1 LAAFFVSGIRQHQKP
16 SIPGFAL
23 YPHLFYLVPMLSAL
37 RIVFLLFLLPSLAAA
52 DTRPSA
58 AGIASAHPLA
68 TQAGHEILA
77 RGGNAFDAAVAV
89 AAALAVVEPYNSG
102 LGGGGFFLLHQAR
115 DGSDVMIDARER
127 APLAATRN
135 KYLGADGKPV
145 PGRSVD
151 GPLAAGIPGT
161 PAALVHLAEKY
172 GRLPLKQSLAPAIR
186 LAREG
191 FAVSTRY
198 GKMTLR
204 QHDRLELNP
213 EAARIYLKGGFI
225 YAPGEVLRQPEL
237 AKTLTLL
244 ADKGRAG
251 FYVGGVAE
259 KLVRSVRQAGGIW
272 SRQDLSEYR
281 VIERQPVQGMYRG
294 VRVTSAALPS
304 SGGVVL
310 MQMLNILSVF
320 DLDAMK
326 KPERDHLI
334 VEAMRLA
341 YRDRARYLGD
351 PDMVTV
357 DVNHLLDL
365 AYAVQ
370 LRQEIRPPMP
380 RENMTPMTP
389 VKEGGN
395 TTHFSVIDREGNRV
409 AATLSLNTLFGSG
422 FMPPGTGVLLNNEMD
437 DFSVSAGTPN
447 SYGLVGSEANAVAPG
462 KRPLS
467 SMTPTF
473 LESDDAVVVLGTP
486 GGSRIISMVLL
497 ATLEMAHKR
506 GGSKEWVAL
515 PRFHHQ
521 YLPDEVSY
529 EPKAFDAS
537 EVRALRQWGHRLE
550 ELRSEGYG
558 NMQIVTQYK
567 KTHRLE
573 AASDPRGEGLAEV
586 K

>member
-1 LAAFFVSGIRQHQKP
+1 MLA
-16 SIPGFAL
+16 
-23 YPHLFYLVPMLSAL
+23 AL
-37 RIVFLLFLLPSLAAA
+37 RIAFLLFLLPLPVTA
-52 DTRPSA
+52 DTRPA
-58 AGIASAHPLA
+58 TAGIASAHPLA

-102 LGGGGFFLLHQAR
+102 LGGGGFFLLHHDVQGCTSAAGAGCAGAAAR
-115 DGSDVMIDARER
+115 SDIMIDARER

-135 KYLGADGKPV
+135 MYLGADGKPV
-145 PGRSVD
+145 PSRSVD

-161 PAALVHLAEKY
+161 PAALAHLAEKY

-191 FAVSTRY
+191 FAVTTRY

-204 QHDRLELNP
+204 QHDRLEAIP
-213 EAARIYLKGGFI
+213 EVARIYLKDGFI

-237 AKTLTLL
+237 AQTLTLL

-251 FYVGGVAE
+251 FYAGSVAE
-259 KLVRSVRQAGGIW
+259 KLVRGVRQAGGIW
-272 SRQDLSEYR
+272 SRKDLSEYR
-281 VIERQPVQGMYRG
+281 VIERPPVQGVYRG
-294 VRVTSAALPS
+294 VRVTAAALPS

-310 MQMLNILSVF
+310 MQILNMLSDF
-320 DLDAMK
+320 DLGAMK
-326 KPERDHLI
+326 KPERDHLL
-334 VEAMRLA
+334 VEVMRLA

-351 PDMVTV
+351 PDQVTV
-357 DVNHLLDL
+357 DVNHLLDP
-365 AYAVQ
+365 AYVAR
-370 LRQEIRPPMP
+370 LRQEIRPPAP
-380 RENMTPMTP
+380 RANITPMTPMTP

-395 TTHFSVIDREGNRV
+395 TTHFSIIDREGNRV

-437 DFSVSAGTPN
+437 DFSVSAGVPN
-447 SYGLVGSEANAVAPG
+447 VYGLVGAEANAVAPG

-497 ATLEMAHKR
+497 ATLEMAHGR
-506 GGSKEWVAL
+506 GGPKEWVAL

-521 YLPDEVSY
+521 Y
-529 EPKAFDAS
+529 
-537 EVRALRQWGHRLE
+537 
-550 ELRSEGYG
+550 
-558 NMQIVTQYK
+558 
-567 KTHRLE
+567 
-573 AASDPRGEGLAEV
+573 
-586 K
+586 

>member
-1 LAAFFVSGIRQHQKP
+1 MLAAFRAI
-16 SIPGFAL
+16 
-23 YPHLFYLVPMLSAL
+23 
-37 RIVFLLFLLPSLAAA
+37 FLILLLPLPVAA
-52 DTRPSA
+52 DMRPTA

-89 AAALAVVEPYNSG
+89 AAALAVVEPYNTG

-115 DGSDVMIDARER
+115 NGLDVMIDARER

-135 KYLGADGKPV
+135 MYLGADGKPV
-145 PGRSVD
+145 AGRSVD

-191 FAVSTRY
+191 FAVTTHY

-237 AKTLTLL
+237 AGMLTLL

-251 FYVGGVAE
+251 FYAGRVAE
-259 KLVRSVRQAGGIW
+259 KLVRGVRQAGGIW
-272 SRQDLSEYR
+272 SRQDLSDYR
-281 VIERQPVQGMYRG
+281 VIERPPVQGVYRG

-310 MQMLNILSVF
+310 MQMLNMLSAF
-320 DLDAMK
+320 DLDALE
-326 KPERDHLI
+326 KPERDHVL

-351 PDMVTV
+351 PDRVTV
-357 DVNHLLDL
+357 DVNHLLDP
-365 AYAVQ
+365 AYATR
-370 LRQEIRPPMP
+370 LRQEIRPPAP
-380 RENMTPMTP
+380 HENMTPITP
-389 VKEGGN
+389 VKEGSN
-395 TTHFSVIDREGNRV
+395 TTHFSIIDREGNRV

-437 DFSVSAGTPN
+437 DFAVSPNAPN
-447 SYGLVGSEANAVAPG
+447 SYGLIGSEANAVAPG

-473 LESDDAVVVLGTP
+473 LESDDTVVVLGTP
-486 GGSRIISMVLL
+486 GGSRIITMVLL
-497 ATLEMAHKR
+497 ATLEMAHGR
-506 GGSKEWVAL
+506 GGPKEWVAL

-521 YLPDEVSY
+521 YLPDEVTY
-529 EPKAFDAS
+529 EPKAFDAT
-537 EVRALRQWGHRLE
+537 EVRALRKWGHTLE
-550 ELRSEGYG
+550 EVRPEGYG

-567 KTHRLE
+567 KTNRLE
-573 AASDPRGEGLAEV
+573 AVSDPRGEGLAEV

>member
-1 LAAFFVSGIRQHQKP
+1 LAAFFVSGVRQHKES

-23 YPHLFYLVPMLSAL
+23 SSHLFYLVLMLAVL
-37 RIVFLLFLLPSLAAA
+37 RIIFLLFLLPLPVAA
-52 DTRPSA
+52 DTYPAA

-115 DGSDVMIDARER
+115 GGSDVMIDARER

-135 KYLGADGKPV
+135 MYLGADSKPV
-145 PGRSVD
+145 PSRSVD

-161 PAALVHLAEKY
+161 PAALAHLAEKY

-191 FAVSTRY
+191 FAVTTRY

-204 QHDRLELNP
+204 QHDRLEAIP
-213 EAARIYLKGGFI
+213 EVARIYLKEGFI
-225 YAPGEVLRQPEL
+225 YAPGDVLRQPEL

-251 FYVGGVAE
+251 FYAGSIAE
-259 KLVRSVRQAGGIW
+259 KLVRGVRQAGGIW
-272 SRQDLSEYR
+272 SRKDLSEYR
-281 VIERQPVQGMYRG
+281 VIERPPVQGIYRG
-294 VRVTSAALPS
+294 VRVTAAALPS

-310 MQMLNILSVF
+310 MQMLNMLGAF

-326 KPERDHLI
+326 KPERDHLL
-334 VEAMRLA
+334 VEVMRLA

-351 PDMVTV
+351 PDQVTV
-357 DVNHLLDL
+357 DVNHLLDP
-365 AYAVQ
+365 AYAAQ
-370 LRQEIRPPMP
+370 LRQEIRLPASRP
-380 RENMTPMTP
+380 NLAPMTP

-395 TTHFSVIDREGNRV
+395 TTHFSIIDREGNRV

-437 DFSVSAGTPN
+437 DFSVSAGVPN
-447 SYGLVGSEANAVAPG
+447 VYGLVGAEANAVAPG

-497 ATLEMAHKR
+497 ATLEMAHGH
-506 GGSKEWVAL
+506 GGPKEWVAL

-529 EPKAFDAS
+529 EPKAFDAN
-537 EVRALRQWGHRLE
+537 ETRTLRQWGHRLE
-550 ELRSEGYG
+550 EFRSEGYG

>member
-1 LAAFFVSGIRQHQKP
+1 MLAV
-16 SIPGFAL
+16 
-23 YPHLFYLVPMLSAL
+23 L
-37 RIVFLLFLLPSLAAA
+37 RIIFFLFLLPLPVAA
-52 DTRPSA
+52 DTYPAA

-77 RGGNAFDAAVAV
+77 HGGNAFDAAVAV
-89 AAALAVVEPYNSG
+89 AAALAVVEPYDSG
-102 LGGGGFFLLHQAR
+102 LGGGGFFLLHQAL
-115 DGSDVMIDARER
+115 DGRDVMVDARER

-135 KYLGADGKPV
+135 MYLGADGKPV
-145 PGRSVD
+145 PSRSVD

-191 FAVSTRY
+191 FAVTTRY
-198 GKMTLR
+198 GRMTLR

-213 EAARIYLKGGFI
+213 EVARTYLKGGFI

-244 ADKGRAG
+244 TDKGRAG
-251 FYVGGVAE
+251 FYAGGVAE
-259 KLVRSVRQAGGIW
+259 KLVRGVRQAGGIW
-272 SRQDLSEYR
+272 SRQDLSKYR
-281 VIERQPVQGMYRG
+281 VIERPPVQGVYRG

-310 MQMLNILSVF
+310 MQMLNMLGAF
-320 DLDAMK
+320 DLGAME
-326 KPERDHLI
+326 KPEHNHLL
-334 VEAMRLA
+334 VEVMRLA

-351 PDMVTV
+351 PDQVTV
-357 DVNHLLDL
+357 DVNHLLDPTYV
-365 AYAVQ
+365 AK
-370 LRQEIRPPMP
+370 LRQEIRPPAP
-380 RENMTPMTP
+380 RESVTPTVP

-395 TTHFSVIDREGNRV
+395 TTHFSIIDREGNRV

-437 DFSVSAGTPN
+437 DFSVGVGVPN
-447 SYGLVGSEANAVAPG
+447 AYGLVGAEANAVAPG

-486 GGSRIISMVLL
+486 GGSRIITMVLL
-497 ATLEMAHKR
+497 ATLEMAHGR
-506 GGSKEWVAL
+506 GGPKEWAAL

-521 YLPDEVSY
+521 YLPDEVTY
-529 EPKAFDAS
+529 ESKAFDAS
-537 EVRALRQWGHRLE
+537 EVRALRQWGHTLE
-550 ELRSEGYG
+550 EFRSEGYG

-573 AASDPRGEGLAEV
+573 AASDPRGEGVAEV